1 MALKNSIDTKDAED
15 RLTTWLSGH
24 LEDAREVS
32 VHDLVV
38 PASAGLSNETV
49 LFSASW
55 SEHGQARTEEMVA
68 RIQPQGEG
76 VFQAYDLGKEA
87 RVIAAL
93 HAAGAAPVP
102 GIVAY
107 VEDTSVLGSPFMV
120 MQRVA
125 GQIPSDD
132 PPFTTGGWVLQL
144 SEDERTRMWE
154 KTIDVLAKIHSADWS
169 ALGLSFLDVPD
180 NGNDLDA
187 QLAYWNRFFA
197 WAAAGERN
205 PNIEYALSWLADNK
219 PAETSEKVLNWG
231 DARVGNIIYDGIEPV
246 AVLDWEMVTLG
257 APEIDLGWWLFLER
271 HHTEGIGVPVPAG
284 IPTRE
289 QTVARYEAASGRVV
303 SDLHYYEV
311 FAGVRLSIIMVRA
324 AHMMIDAGM
333 LPPDAPMALSNPAS
347 QLMSRLLDL
356 PAPVGAT
363 TTFIGNR

>member
-1 MALKNSIDTKDAED
+1 MALKNSIDTDQAKK
-15 RLTTWLSGH
+15 RLKTWLSGH
-24 LEDAREVS
+24 LADAQAVS

-55 SEHGQARTEEMVA
+55 QEHGQPRTQEMVA
-68 RIQPQGEG
+68 RIQPRGEG
-76 VFQAYDLGKEA
+76 VFQTYDLGKEA
-87 RVIAAL
+87 RVISAL
-93 HAAGAAPVP
+93 HSAGVAPVP

-107 VEDTSVLGSPFMV
+107 VEDSSVLGAPFMV

-132 PPFTTGGWVLQL
+132 PPFTAGGWVLDLTAEQ
-144 SEDERTRMWE
+144 RTRMWE
-154 KTIDVLAKIHSADWS
+154 NSIDILARIHGTDWS
-169 ALGLSFLDVPD
+169 ALGLDFLDVAE

-197 WAAAGERN
+197 WASAGESN

-219 PAETSEKVLNWG
+219 PAGPSEKVLNWG
-231 DARVGNIIYDGIEPV
+231 DARVGNIIYDGIDPV

-257 APEIDLGWWLFLER
+257 APELDLGWWLFLER
-271 HHTEGIGVPVPAG
+271 HHTEGIGAPVPAG
-284 IPTRE
+284 NPSRQETISH
-289 QTVARYEAASGRVV
+289 YEAASGRVL

-324 AHMMIDAGM
+324 AHMMIEAGM

-347 QLMSRLLDL
+347 QLMAKLLDL
-356 PAPVGAT
+356 PAPDGAT